1 MQAGVTQAGATQAG
15 STQAA
20 KRQAA
25 PRRAAAGGMAQRRP
39 DGPDIALPLRDL
51 PLALQSIPDPPRRL
65 YCRGN
70 PAALHRPAV
79 AVVGSRRCTR
89 QGRET
94 AFGLGRDLANQGLSV
109 VSGLAYGIDAA
120 AHRGAL
126 AACGGAPAGTDRPA
140 TVAVL
145 GSGLDNVYPRA
156 HAGLA
161 AKIVAAGGA
170 VVSEHEPGEGPRK
183 HHFPARNRI
192 VSGLCLGVV
201 IVEASGRSG
210 SLITAR
216 LALEQGRD
224 VMAVPSLV
232 SSPLSAGCHRLIRE
246 GAALV
251 EQAEHVLEALGIE
264 WTEANERA
272 GQPEDAVFAA
282 VGATVTT
289 VDSIIGATGLPV
301 EAVLERLME
310 LELDGLVAEHGG
322 GYIRRPVAEKPADS
336 APVEPARPR
345 LPEAGYYIRRPV
357 PETPAD
363 AVPVEPAR
371 RRLPEAG

>member
-1 MQAGVTQAGATQAG
+1 MRVRFFALRGGVVQWQQG
-15 STQAA
+15 
-20 KRQAA
+20 K
-25 PRRAAAGGMAQRRP
+25 
-39 DGPDIALPLRDL
+39 PDITLSRGDL
-51 PLALQSIPDPPRRL
+51 PLALRSIPDPPQRL
-65 YCRGN
+65 YCRGD
-70 PAALHRPAV
+70 PAALDRPAV

-94 AFGLGRDLANQGLSV
+94 AFALGRGLMSQGVSV

-126 AACGGAPAGTDRPA
+126 AANSDGSALPALQRPA
-140 TVAVL
+140 TIAVL
-145 GSGLDNVYPRA
+145 GSGLGNIYPQA

-161 AKIVAAGGA
+161 AEIVAAGGA
-170 VVSEHEPGEGPRK
+170 VLSEHEHDEGPRK

-201 IVEASGRSG
+201 IVEASDKSG

-251 EQAEHVLEALGIE
+251 EQTEHVLEALGLE
-264 WTEANERA
+264 WS
-272 GQPEDAVFAA
+272 QPDTRTAESTDAVFES
-282 VGATVTT
+282 VGATVTS
-289 VDSIIGATGLPV
+289 VDEIIAATGLPV
-301 EAVLERLME
+301 EGILERLME
-310 LELDGLVAEHGG
+310 LEIDGLVGAHGG
-322 GYIRRPVAEKPADS
+322 GYV
-336 APVEPARPR
+336 R
-345 LPEAGYYIRRPV
+345 LPASEGGTLR
-357 PETPAD
+357 
-363 AVPVEPAR
+363 
-371 RRLPEAG
+371 